1 MNYRSVL
8 KIKENLNFLLHPK
21 ADVFKVVFGRT
32 AVALSVVTFLFSDSL
47 FLQLSNE
54 FEGFACSTALLS
66 EMM

>member
-1 MNYRSVL
+1 MVTFSGV
-8 KIKENLNFLLHPK
+8 HPK

>member
-1 MNYRSVL
+1 MFSGV
-8 KIKENLNFLLHPK
+8 HPK